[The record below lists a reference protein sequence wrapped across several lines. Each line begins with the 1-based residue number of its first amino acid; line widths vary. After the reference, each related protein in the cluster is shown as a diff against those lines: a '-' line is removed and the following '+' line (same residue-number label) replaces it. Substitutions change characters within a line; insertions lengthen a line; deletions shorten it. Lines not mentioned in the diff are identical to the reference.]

1 MATVIDELIARF
13 RFEANR
19 GDVQAIERG
28 LENVRKGARAAGT
41 AFIAMGAALAGI
53 SAIAIT
59 TFAGIETKLAT
70 MQGLVGISA
79 EQLEEWLP
87 LMSRISV
94 ATGQTMDD
102 IADAMFFITS
112 AGLRGTDALNT
123 LEAAARASTAGVGD
137 MTELAKISTQIMNA
151 YGVENITAA
160 QALDAIAKA
169 AELGAADTSDYA
181 AQAGNLIPL
190 MQSFGIEAE
199 QVLGMMASM
208 SLVSSNT
215 STNVANLRQVFQ
227 LLLKPTAQAKKNLD
241 ELGISVD
248 HLRNIAD
255 TQGPIEVLN
264 YLKEAVGG
272 NTLALSQFFEGSE
285 AMLGVMT
292 LVGGNAANTER
303 IMAEMGNTTGK
314 VDEAFDIM
322 AQTLNVKVSRAVAGF
337 QALVIALGAEMSG
350 SLQGPLDQVIIELE
364 YLNSALQNA
373 DPWIKRL
380 IAFTPVLAVGLI
392 VVGAALHG
400 LAFALGPLG
409 KLLIGTIHLFTTFAR
424 AMANVILTAIRMAVM
439 LVGAAARGIFT
450 VARAALLGTGAITKL
465 RIALLRLGIAANLS
479 SIMMRIALIPA
490 ILRGVIPAF
499 TAMARAA
506 WASLGPYLPIVLGV
520 IVAINA
526 LLVALGYVVQNWD
539 KITKA
544 AGSAWQM
551 VIDGLGMILEV
562 GEPIVT
568 AFANLWLNQLTFIG
582 NAFKTWL
589 DLVLSGLSSLVGA
602 MDWVSG
608 KLGLDLGLGDVKNK
622 IDEIRTAV
630 GEFDVGEFVGN
641 IPEHIK
647 NLATAAVQ
655 EIGKGIEAAAGAAST
670 AVQPVINIVQDV
682 AAAHQTGREALSG
695 LLPNMDA
702 VLGGAPLGLPVAPA
716 GAAGKTGHEALS
728 ELLPN
733 MDAVLGGAPFGLPV
747 APEGAAAMMRGGAGG
762 QSMLGDADRALLQE
776 IRDAIRDEQELA
788 GQRGIQINEL
798 RVDVS
803 AVGNP
808 RDIGRNVATDLTDQ
822 FEALGFDLEGN
833 IAR

>member
-19 GDVQAIERG
+19 GDLASIERG
-28 LENVRKGARAAGT
+28 LENVKKGARAVGT
-41 AFIAMGAALAGI
+41 AFIAMGAALTAVSVLTI
-53 SAIAIT
+53 K
-59 TFAGIETKLAT
+59 TFADFETKMAT
-70 MQGLVGISA
+70 IEALVGIPA
-79 EQLEEWLP
+79 ETLKAWEPAIKKIAIE
-87 LMSRISV
+87 
-94 ATGQTMDD
+94 TGQSLGD
-102 IADAMFFITS
+102 IADGLFFITS
-112 AGLRGTDALNT
+112 AGLRGKEALEVT
-123 LEAAARASTAGVGD
+123 EAVSKAVTAGLGD
-137 MTELAKISTQIMNA
+137 FTTLAKIATGAMELF
-151 YGVENITAA
+151 GITADDALDSVAKAIEIGKLDADKLGVSLQHILPLAKALGIPFDDILGLMASLSLAELTPEKSATGLA
-160 QALDAIAKA
+160 QAL
-169 AELGAADTSDYA
+169 
-181 AQAGNLIPL
+181 Q
-190 MQSFGIEAE
+190 
-199 QVLGMMASM
+199 
-208 SLVSSNT
+208 LVINPSS
-215 STNVANLRQVFQ
+215 
-227 LLLKPTAQAKKNLD
+227 QAKKALQD
-241 ELGISVD
+241 YGYSAGD
-248 HLRNIAD
+248 LRDILAGENGLVNFLLLLMEMTDGNIESLAQLFPGVEALIPVLAATGD
-255 TQGPIEVLN
+255 NIDLTIRLQG
-264 YLKEAVGG
+264 
-272 NTLALSQFFEGSE
+272 
-285 AMLGVMT
+285 
-292 LVGGNAANTER
+292 
-303 IMAEMGNTTGK
+303 EMENRTGK
-314 VDEAFDIM
+314 LEQAFQVM
-322 AQTLNVKVSRAVAGF
+322 ADTLNVKFKQAV
-337 QALVIALGAEMSG
+337 IGAQSLLIGMGDAMSE
-350 SLQGPLDQVIIELE
+350 SVVPALDQVLVELRFLSGAFE
-364 YLNSALQNA
+364 NA
-373 DPWIKRL
+373 EPWVKRL
-380 IAFTPVLAVGLI
+380 MVFTPVLAVGLI

-450 VARAALLGTGAITKL
+450 VARAALLGTGAITRL

-479 SIMMRIALIPA
+479 SIMMRVALIPA
-490 ILRGVIPAF
+490 ILQGAIPAF

-544 AGSAWQM
+544 AGSAWQI

-589 DLVLSGLSSLVGA
+589 DLVLSGLSSLIGA

-670 AVQPVINIVQDV
+670 AVQPVINVVQDV

-695 LLPNMDA
+695 LLPNMDSI
-702 VLGGAPLGLPVAPA
+702 LEGAPFGLPAAPT
-716 GAAGKTGHEALS
+716 GAAGITGREALS

-733 MDAVLGGAPFGLPV
+733 VDAILQGAPFGLPV

-776 IRDAIRDEQELA
+776 IRDAIRDEGELA